1 MCAECEGDET
11 MKSNELFRASGIMA
25 LGTIISRITGF
36 IRGILIVAVLGT
48 ALLADTYNVAN
59 TMPNILYN
67 LLVGGALTA
76 IFIPQLVR
84 SFDHEDGGDGFA
96 SRLITTISLILLV
109 LVAIGVYF
117 APALVR
123 LYAPEFF
130 TTGFEAEKEIAIAF
144 TRYCLPQIFFLGLFT
159 MLGQVANARGSF
171 GPLMWAPIAN
181 NIIGIALFGGFL
193 LISSDITLNSITSTQ
208 IQILGWG
215 TTLSVVVQALV
226 LLPVIKRLG
235 IKLRP
240 QWGVAGLGKSF
251 GLAGW
256 TLLYVLI
263 SQLGYLVTV
272 NVATSAA
279 VRSAQE
285 GITRGVGYTPYTY
298 AYYVMLLPYSI
309 VTISIITA
317 ILPHLSRLALARD
330 NDEVRAQLIRAIK
343 LVGVITIPSAVAF
356 LFFGPFITEVIFVGI
371 PVGDA
376 RYIGY
381 VLAALSFGLVAF
393 SINLI
398 LIRGFNAFED
408 TRTQVISIF
417 IINLI
422 SVGLSYLFLHFLQ
435 NQWVTVGLGAAFS
448 ISYLVGLLITL
459 SLLKK
464 HTGPIKV
471 RDFLGQHL
479 RLIGAAVGVM
489 APLFALT
496 QYISWVGVELSPI
509 ARAGELF
516 VVMVMAFFG
525 YLVAAKA
532 AGVEE
537 ISMIAHLKDSV
548 VRRSKDAE

>member
-1 MCAECEGDET
+1 

-36 IRGILIVAVLGT
+36 IRGILIVSVLGT
-48 ALLADTYNVAN
+48 ALLADTFNVAN

-96 SRLITTISLILLV
+96 SRLVTTISLILFI

-130 TTGFEAEKEIAIAF
+130 TPGFEVEKEIAIAF

-181 NIIGIALFGGFL
+181 NIVGIALFGGFL
-193 LISSDITLNSITSTQ
+193 LFSPGVSLNSITSQQ

-215 TTLSVVVQALV
+215 TTMSVVVQALV
-226 LLPVIKRLG
+226 LIPVVKRLG
-235 IKLRP
+235 VKLRP
-240 QWGVAGLGKSF
+240 QWGLAGLGKSF

-279 VRSAQE
+279 VRSAKE
-285 GITRGVGYTPYTY
+285 GIVRGVGFTPYTY
-298 AYYVMLLPYSI
+298 AYFVMLLPYSI
-309 VTISIITA
+309 ITISIITA
-317 ILPHLSRLALARD
+317 ILPHLSRLALAD
-330 NDEVRAQLIRAIK
+330 NRTEVRLQLIRAIK
-343 LVGVITIPSAVAF
+343 LVGVITIPSSVAF
-356 LFFGPFITEVIFVGI
+356 LLFGPLITQVIFVGI
-371 PVGDA
+371 PFEDS
-376 RYIGY
+376 RYIGF
-381 VLAALSFGLVAF
+381 VLSALSFGLVAF

-417 IINLI
+417 IINVI
-422 SVGLSYLFLHFLQ
+422 SVVLSYLFLNLLQ
-435 NQWVTVGLGAAFS
+435 NQWVTVGLGVAFS

-459 SLLKK
+459 ALLKK
-464 HTGPIKV
+464 HMSVIKV
-471 RDFLGQHL
+471 KDFLGQHL
-479 RLIGAAVGVM
+479 RLYGAAIGVM
-489 APLFALT
+489 VPLFLLT
-496 QYISWVGVELSPI
+496 QYISWVGVELSPM
-509 ARAGELF
+509 ARAGELL
-516 VVMVMAFFG
+516 VVMVTAFFG
-525 YLVAAKA
+525 YLVAARA

-537 ISMIAHLKDSV
+537 VSMIGRLRDSLT
-548 VRRSKDAE
+548 RRSSDNS

>member
-1 MCAECEGDET
+1 

-84 SFDHEDGGDGFA
+84 SFDQEDGGDGFA
-96 SRLITTISLILLV
+96 SRLITTISLILMV
-109 LVAIGVYF
+109 LVVVGVYF

-130 TTGFEAEKEIAIAF
+130 TPGFESEKEIAIAF

-181 NIIGIALFGGFL
+181 NIVGIVLFGSFL
-193 LISSDITLNSITSTQ
+193 FFSSDIAVSTITSTQ
-208 IQILGWG
+208 ILILGWG
-215 TTLSVVVQALV
+215 TTISVVVQALV
-226 LLPVIKRLG
+226 LVPVIKRLG
-235 IKLRP
+235 VKLRP
-240 QWGVAGLGKSF
+240 QWGLAGLGKSF

-285 GITRGVGYTPYTY
+285 GVARGVGYTPYTY
-298 AYYVMLLPYSI
+298 AYFVMLLPYSI

-317 ILPHLSRLALARD
+317 ILPHLSRLALAKDRE
-330 NDEVRAQLIRAIK
+330 EVRLQLIRAIK

-356 LFFGPFITEVIFVGI
+356 LFFGPLITQVIFIGV
-371 PVGDA
+371 PVEDS
-376 RYIGY
+376 RYIGF
-381 VLAALSFGLVAF
+381 VLSALSFGLVAF

-408 TRTQVISIF
+408 TRTQVISIL
-417 IINLI
+417 IINVI
-422 SVGLSYLFLHFLQ
+422 SVALSYLFLNILK
-435 NQWVTVGLGAAFS
+435 NQWVTIGLGVAFS
-448 ISYLVGLLITL
+448 ISYIVGLLITL

-471 RDFLGQHL
+471 RDFFGQHL
-479 RLIGAAVGVM
+479 RLIGASVAVM
-489 APLFALT
+489 APLFGLT
-496 QYISWVGVELSPI
+496 QYITWVGVELTPI
-509 ARAGELF
+509 ARAGELAI
-516 VVMVMAFFG
+516 VMVMAFFG
-525 YLVAAKA
+525 YLIAGKA

-537 ISMIAHLKDSV
+537 ISMIGHLRDSV
-548 VRRSKDAE
+548 VRRSSSND

>member
-1 MCAECEGDET
+1 
-11 MKSNELFRASGIMA
+11 MA

-96 SRLITTISLILLV
+96 SRLITTISIILLV
-109 LVAIGVYF
+109 LVIVGMYF

-130 TTGFEAEKEIAIAF
+130 TPGFEAEKEIAIAF

-181 NIIGIALFGGFL
+181 NIVGIALFGGFL
-193 LISSDITLNSITSTQ
+193 VFSQKVSIDTITSSQ
-208 IQILGWG
+208 VQILGWG
-215 TTLSVVVQALV
+215 TSISVVVQALV
-226 LLPVIKRLG
+226 LFPVIKRLG
-235 IKLRP
+235 VKLRP
-240 QWGVAGLGKSF
+240 QWGLAGLGKSF

-263 SQLGYLVTV
+263 AQLGYLVTV

-279 VRSAQE
+279 VRSAKE

-317 ILPHLSRLALARD
+317 ILPHISRQALAKNRE
-330 NDEVRAQLIRAIK
+330 EVRLQLIRAIK
-343 LVGVITIPSAVAF
+343 LVGVITIPSGVAF
-356 LFFGPFITEVIFVGI
+356 LFFGPLITQVIFVGI
-371 PVGDA
+371 SAEDS
-376 RYIGY
+376 RYIGF
-381 VLAALSFGLVAF
+381 VLAAMSMGLVAF

-408 TRTQVISIF
+408 TRTQVISILL
-417 IINLI
+417 INII
-422 SVGLSYLFLHFLQ
+422 SVGLSYLFLHVLK
-435 NQWVTVGLGAAFS
+435 NQWVTIGLGAAFS
-448 ISYLVGLLITL
+448 ISYILGLPITL
-459 SLLKK
+459 LLLKR
-464 HTGPIKV
+464 HTGSLAI

-479 RLIGAAVGVM
+479 RLVGTAVGVM
-489 APLFALT
+489 TPLFGLT
-496 QYISWVGVELSPI
+496 QYISWVGVRLSHA
-509 ARAGELF
+509 ARAGELL
-516 VVMVMAFFG
+516 VVMLLAFLG
-525 YLVAAKA
+525 YLVASKA

-537 ISMIAHLKDSV
+537 ISMILHLRKSL
-548 VRRSKDAE
+548 VRREPEAE

>member
-1 MCAECEGDET
+1 
-11 MKSNELFRASGIMA
+11 MA

-36 IRGILIVAVLGT
+36 VRGVLIVAVLGT

-84 SFDHEDGGDGFA
+84 SFDHEDGGDSFA
-96 SRLITTISLILLV
+96 SRLITTISMILLILV
-109 LVAIGVYF
+109 IIGVAF

-130 TTGFEAEKEIAIAF
+130 TAGFETEKEIAIAF
-144 TRYCLPQIFFLGLFT
+144 TRYCLPQIFFLGIFT

-181 NIIGIALFGGFL
+181 NLVGILLFGSFL
-193 LISSDITLNSITSTQ
+193 IFSPSITADSITPLQ

-226 LLPVIKRLG
+226 LIPVIRHLG
-235 IKLRP
+235 IKLKP
-240 QWGVAGLGKSF
+240 QWGLSGLGKSF

-285 GITRGVGYTPYTY
+285 GIVRGVGYTPYTY
-298 AYYVMLLPYSI
+298 AYFVMLLPYSI

-317 ILPHLSRLALARD
+317 ILPHLSRLAVAKER
-330 NDEVRAQLIRAIK
+330 DEVRLQLIRAIK

-356 LFFGPFITEVIFVGI
+356 LFFGPLITQVIFVGI
-371 PVGDA
+371 PAEDS

-381 VLAALSFGLVAF
+381 VLSALSFGLVAF

-422 SVGLSYLFLHFLQ
+422 SVALSYAFLHFIKV
-435 NQWVTVGLGAAFS
+435 QWVTIGLGIAFS
-448 ISYLVGLLITL
+448 ISYIVGLFVTL

-464 HTGPIKV
+464 HTGAIKIS
-471 RDFLGQHL
+471 DFFGQHL
-479 RLIGAAVGVM
+479 RLFGAAFGVM
-489 APLFALT
+489 MPLYVLMR
-496 QYISWVGVELSPI
+496 YITWLGVELTSL
-509 ARAGELF
+509 ARAGELAI
-516 VVMVMAFFG
+516 VMVMAFLG

-537 ISMIAHLKDSV
+537 LSMIRHLRDSLL
-548 VRRSKDAE
+548 RRSSTTE

>member
-1 MCAECEGDET
+1 

-84 SFDHEDGGDGFA
+84 SFDQEDGGDGFA
-96 SRLITTISLILLV
+96 SRLITTISLILMV
-109 LVAIGVYF
+109 LVVVGVYF

-130 TTGFEAEKEIAIAF
+130 TPGFEYEKEIAIAF

-181 NIIGIALFGGFL
+181 NIVGIVLFGSFL
-193 LISSDITLNSITSTQ
+193 FFSSDIAVSTITSTQ
-208 IQILGWG
+208 ILILGWG
-215 TTLSVVVQALV
+215 TTISVVVQALV
-226 LLPVIKRLG
+226 LVPVIKRLG
-235 IKLRP
+235 VKLRP
-240 QWGVAGLGKSF
+240 QLGLAGLGKSF

-285 GITRGVGYTPYTY
+285 GVARGVGYTPYTY
-298 AYYVMLLPYSI
+298 AYFVMLLPYSI

-317 ILPHLSRLALARD
+317 ILPHLSRLALAKDRE
-330 NDEVRAQLIRAIK
+330 EVRLQLIRAIK

-356 LFFGPFITEVIFVGI
+356 LFFGPLITQVIFIGV
-371 PVGDA
+371 PVEDS
-376 RYIGY
+376 RYIGF
-381 VLAALSFGLVAF
+381 VLSALSFGLVAF

-417 IINLI
+417 IINVI
-422 SVGLSYLFLHFLQ
+422 SVALSYLFLNFLK
-435 NQWVTVGLGAAFS
+435 NQWVTIGLGVAFS
-448 ISYLVGLLITL
+448 ISYIAGLLITL

-464 HTGPIKV
+464 HTGPIKI
-471 RDFLGQHL
+471 RDFFGQHL
-479 RLIGAAVGVM
+479 RLIGASVAVMV
-489 APLFALT
+489 PLFGLT
-496 QYISWVGVELSPI
+496 QYIAWVGVELTPI
-509 ARAGELF
+509 ARAGELAI
-516 VVMVMAFFG
+516 VMVMAFFG
-525 YLVAAKA
+525 YLIAGKA

-537 ISMIAHLKDSV
+537 ISMIGHLRNSV
-548 VRRSKDAE
+548 VRRSSSNG

>member
-1 MCAECEGDET
+1 

-48 ALLADTYNVAN
+48 TLLADTYNVAN

-84 SFDHEDGGDGFA
+84 SFDDEDGGDGFA
-96 SRLITTISLILLV
+96 SRLVTTISLILLV
-109 LVAIGVYF
+109 LVAIGIYF

-130 TTGFEAEKEIAIAF
+130 TVGFETEKEIAIAF
-144 TRYCLPQIFFLGLFT
+144 TRYCLPQIFFLGVFT

-181 NIIGIALFGGFL
+181 NLVGIAIFGSFL
-193 LISSDITLNSITSTQ
+193 IFSPAVTTDTITPFQVQL
-208 IQILGWG
+208 LGWG
-215 TTLSVVVQALV
+215 TTFSVVVQALV
-226 LLPVIKRLG
+226 LIPVIRHLG
-235 IKLRP
+235 IKLKP
-240 QWGVAGLGKSF
+240 QWGLSGLGKSF

-285 GITRGVGYTPYTY
+285 GLTRGVGYTPYTY
-298 AYYVMLLPYSI
+298 AYFVMLLPYSI

-317 ILPHLSRLALARD
+317 ILPHLSRLAVAK
-330 NDEVRAQLIRAIK
+330 NPDEVRIQLIRAIK

-356 LFFGPFITEVIFVGI
+356 LLFGPLITEVIFVGI
-371 PVGDA
+371 PVDDS

-381 VLAALSFGLVAF
+381 VLSALSFGLVAF

-422 SVGLSYLFLHFLQ
+422 SVGLSYLFLHLLKV
-435 NQWVTVGLGAAFS
+435 QWVTIGLGLAFS

-459 SLLKK
+459 LLLKK
-464 HTGPIKV
+464 HTGPIKIK
-471 RDFLGQHL
+471 DFLGQHA
-479 RLIGAAVGVM
+479 RLLGAAFGVM
-489 APLFALT
+489 TPLYVLIR
-496 QYISWVGVELSPI
+496 YITWLGVELSPI

-516 VVMVMAFFG
+516 LVMVMAFLG
-525 YLVAAKA
+525 YLIAGRAV
-532 AGVEE
+532 GVEE
-537 ISMIAHLKDSV
+537 ISMIRHLRDSV
-548 VRRSKDAE
+548 VRRSSGAE

>member
-1 MCAECEGDET
+1 
-11 MKSNELFRASGIMA
+11 MKSNDLFRASGIMA

-48 ALLADTYNVAN
+48 TLLADTYNVAN

-84 SFDHEDGGDGFA
+84 SFEHDDGGDDFA

-109 LVAIGVYF
+109 LVTLGMVF

-130 TTGFEAEKEIAIAF
+130 TTGFEAEQEIAIAF

-181 NIIGIALFGGFL
+181 NLVGIALFGGFL
-193 LISSDITLNSITSTQ
+193 AFSPNVDISSITTTQ
-208 IQILGWG
+208 VQILGWG
-215 TTLSVVVQALV
+215 TTFSVVVQALV
-226 LLPVIKRLG
+226 LVPVVKRLG
-235 IKLRP
+235 ITIKPKFGLR
-240 QWGVAGLGKSF
+240 GLGKSF
-251 GLAGW
+251 NLAGW
-256 TLLYVLI
+256 TLVYVLI

-285 GITRGVGYTPYTY
+285 GIKTGVGYTPYTY
-298 AYYVMLLPYSI
+298 AYFVMLLPYSI

-317 ILPHLSRLALARD
+317 ILPHISKLALDGKR
-330 NDEVRAQLIRAIK
+330 DEVKAQLVRAIR
-343 LVGVITIPSAVAF
+343 LVGVITVPSAVAF
-356 LFFGPFITEVIFVGI
+356 LLFGPLITQSIFIGI
-371 PVGDA
+371 PTEDS

-381 VLAALSFGLVAF
+381 VLSALSFGLVAF

-408 TRTQVISIF
+408 TKTQVVSIF
-417 IINLI
+417 VINIIA
-422 SVGLSYLFLHFLQ
+422 VAMSYFFLYFLK
-435 NQWVTVGLGAAFS
+435 NQWVTVGLGVAFS
-448 ISYLVGLLITL
+448 VSYLVGLFVTL
-459 SLLKK
+459 GLLKK
-464 HTGPIKV
+464 HVGKLAISE
-471 RDFLGQHL
+471 FLAQHI
-479 RLIGAAVGVM
+479 RLLSASLLAM
-489 APLFALT
+489 LPLYALT
-496 QYISWVGVELSPI
+496 KYISWVAPDMTRAG
-509 ARAGELF
+509 RAGELLL
-516 VVMVMAFFG
+516 VMVIAFFG
-525 YLVAAKA
+525 YLLTAKA
-532 AGVEE
+532 VGVEE
-537 ISMIAHLKDSV
+537 ISMVRHLGSSIT
-548 VRRSKDAE
+548 RRSAKPSENE

>member
-1 MCAECEGDET
+1 

-96 SRLITTISLILLV
+96 SRLITTISLILLA

-130 TTGFEAEKEIAIAF
+130 TPGFETEKEIAIAF

-181 NIIGIALFGGFL
+181 NIVGIALFGSFL
-193 LISSDITLNSITSTQ
+193 LVSSDITLNTITSTQ

-215 TTLSVVVQALV
+215 TTFSVVVQALV

-317 ILPHLSRLALARD
+317 ILPHISRLALAKN

-356 LFFGPFITEVIFVGI
+356 LFFGSFITEVIFVGI

-381 VLAALSFGLVAF
+381 VLSALSFGLVAF

-422 SVGLSYLFLHFLQ
+422 SVGLSYLFLHLLQ

-479 RLIGAAVGVM
+479 RLIGASVGVM

-509 ARAGELF
+509 ARAGELL

-525 YLVAAKA
+525 YLVAGKA

-537 ISMIAHLKDSV
+537 ISMIAHLRDSV
-548 VRRSKDAE
+548 VGRSKDAE

>member
-1 MCAECEGDET
+1 
-11 MKSNELFRASGIMA
+11 MA

-36 IRGILIVAVLGT
+36 IRGILIVSVLGT
-48 ALLADTYNVAN
+48 ALLADTFNVAN

-96 SRLITTISLILLV
+96 SRLVTTISLILFI

-130 TTGFEAEKEIAIAF
+130 TPGFEVEKEIAIAF

-181 NIIGIALFGGFL
+181 NIVGIALFGGFL
-193 LISSDITLNSITSTQ
+193 LFSPSVSLKTITSQQ

-215 TTLSVVVQALV
+215 TTMSVVVQALV
-226 LLPVIKRLG
+226 LIPVVKRLG
-235 IKLRP
+235 VKLRP
-240 QWGVAGLGKSF
+240 QWGLAGLGKSF

-279 VRSAQE
+279 VRSATE
-285 GITRGVGYTPYTY
+285 GVTRGVGFTPYTY
-298 AYYVMLLPYSI
+298 AYFVMLLPYSI
-309 VTISIITA
+309 ITISIITA
-317 ILPHLSRLALARD
+317 ILPHLSRLALADDRA
-330 NDEVRAQLIRAIK
+330 EVRLQLIRAIK
-343 LVGVITIPSAVAF
+343 LVGVITIPSSVAF
-356 LFFGPFITEVIFVGI
+356 LLFGPLITQVIFVGI
-371 PVGDA
+371 PAEDS
-376 RYIGY
+376 RYIGF
-381 VLAALSFGLVAF
+381 VLSALSFGLVAF

-417 IINLI
+417 IINVI
-422 SVGLSYLFLHFLQ
+422 SVALSYLFLNLLQ
-435 NQWVTVGLGAAFS
+435 NQWVTIGLGMAFS

-459 SLLKK
+459 ALLKK
-464 HTGPIKV
+464 HMHVIKV
-471 RDFLGQHL
+471 KDFLGQHL
-479 RLIGAAVGVM
+479 RLYGAAIGVM
-489 APLFALT
+489 VPLFLLT
-496 QYISWVGVELSPI
+496 QYISWVGVELSPL
-509 ARAGELF
+509 AQAGELI
-516 VVMVMAFFG
+516 VVMVTAFFG
-525 YLVAAKA
+525 YLVAARA

-537 ISMIAHLKDSV
+537 VSMIGHLRDSV
-548 VRRSKDAE
+548 TRRSSDNS

>member
-1 MCAECEGDET
+1 

-25 LGTIISRITGF
+25 LGTILSRITGF

-48 ALLADTYNVAN
+48 TLLADTYNVAN

-84 SFDHEDGGDGFA
+84 SFDQEDGGDGFA

-130 TTGFEAEKEIAIAF
+130 TAGFEAERDISIAF

-181 NIIGIALFGGFL
+181 NIVGIALFGGFL
-193 LISSDITLNSITSTQ
+193 LFSTGVTTDSITPAQ
-208 IQILGWG
+208 VQILGWG

-226 LLPVIKRLG
+226 LVPVIKGLG
-235 IKLRP
+235 IKIRP
-240 QWGVAGLGKSF
+240 QWGLAGLGKSF

-256 TLLYVLI
+256 TLVYVLI

-317 ILPHLSRLALARD
+317 ILPHISRLALAGDRQ
-330 NDEVRAQLIRAIK
+330 EVHVQLIRAIK
-343 LVGVITIPSAVAF
+343 LVGVITIPSSVAF
-356 LFFGPFITEVIFVGI
+356 LLFGPLITEVIFIGI
-371 PVGDA
+371 PIQDA

-381 VLAALSFGLVAF
+381 VLAALSFGLIAF

-408 TRTQVISIF
+408 TRTQTISIL

-422 SVGLSYLFLHFLQ
+422 SVGLSYLFLNVLK
-435 NQWVTVGLGAAFS
+435 NQWVTIGLGAAFS
-448 ISYLVGLLITL
+448 VSYLAGLFITL
-459 SLLKK
+459 GLLKK
-464 HTGPIKV
+464 HTGAIKV
-471 RDFLGQHL
+471 REFLGQHL
-479 RLIGAAVGVM
+479 RLLGAAIAVM

-496 QYISWVGVELSPI
+496 EYLTWAGVQLSPL
-509 ARAGELF
+509 ARAGEL
-516 VVMVMAFFG
+516 VLVMLSAFFG
-525 YLVAAKA
+525 YLIAGRA
-532 AGVEE
+532 AGVQE
-537 ISMIAHLKDSV
+537 ISMIRHLRDSV
-548 VRRSKDAE
+548 VRPSKDAE

>member
-1 MCAECEGDET
+1 

-36 IRGILIVAVLGT
+36 IRGILIVSVLGT
-48 ALLADTYNVAN
+48 ALLADTFNVAN

-96 SRLITTISLILLV
+96 SRLVTTISLILFI

-130 TTGFEAEKEIAIAF
+130 TPGFEVEKEIAIAF

-181 NIIGIALFGGFL
+181 NIVGIALFGGFL
-193 LISSDITLNSITSTQ
+193 LFSPSVSLKTITSQQ

-215 TTLSVVVQALV
+215 TTMSVVVQALV
-226 LLPVIKRLG
+226 LIPVVKRLG
-235 IKLRP
+235 VKLRP
-240 QWGVAGLGKSF
+240 QWGLAGLGKSF

-279 VRSAQE
+279 VRSATE
-285 GITRGVGYTPYTY
+285 GVTRGVGFTPYTY
-298 AYYVMLLPYSI
+298 AYFVMLLPYSI
-309 VTISIITA
+309 ITISIITA
-317 ILPHLSRLALARD
+317 ILPHLSRLALAD
-330 NDEVRAQLIRAIK
+330 NRAEVRLQLIRAIK
-343 LVGVITIPSAVAF
+343 LVGVITIPSSVAF
-356 LFFGPFITEVIFVGI
+356 LLFGPLITQVIFVGI
-371 PVGDA
+371 PAEDS
-376 RYIGY
+376 RYIGF
-381 VLAALSFGLVAF
+381 VLSALSFGLVAF

-417 IINLI
+417 IINVI
-422 SVGLSYLFLHFLQ
+422 SVALSYLFLNLLQ
-435 NQWVTVGLGAAFS
+435 NQWVTIGLGMAFS

-459 SLLKK
+459 ALLKK
-464 HTGPIKV
+464 HMHVIKV
-471 RDFLGQHL
+471 KDFLGQHL
-479 RLIGAAVGVM
+479 RLYGAAIGVM
-489 APLFALT
+489 VPLFLLT
-496 QYISWVGVELSPI
+496 QYISWVGVELSPL
-509 ARAGELF
+509 AQAGELI
-516 VVMVMAFFG
+516 VVMVTAFFG
-525 YLVAAKA
+525 YLVAARA

-537 ISMIAHLKDSV
+537 VSMIGHLRDSV
-548 VRRSKDAE
+548 TRRSSDNS

>member
-1 MCAECEGDET
+1 V
-11 MKSNELFRASGIMA
+11 KSNELFRASGIMA
-25 LGTIISRITGF
+25 LGTILSRITGF

-96 SRLITTISLILLV
+96 SRLITTISLILMV
-109 LVAIGVYF
+109 LVVVGVYF

-130 TTGFEAEKEIAIAF
+130 TPGFESEKEIAIAF

-181 NIIGIALFGGFL
+181 NIVGIILFGGFL
-193 LISSDITLNSITSTQ
+193 LFSSDIAVATITSTQ
-208 IQILGWG
+208 ILILGWG
-215 TTLSVVVQALV
+215 TTISVVVQALV
-226 LLPVIKRLG
+226 LFPVIKRLG

-240 QWGVAGLGKSF
+240 QWGLAGLGKSF

-285 GITRGVGYTPYTY
+285 GVARGVGYTPYTY
-298 AYYVMLLPYSI
+298 AYFVMLLPYSI

-317 ILPHLSRLALARD
+317 ILPHLSRLAVAKDRE
-330 NDEVRAQLIRAIK
+330 EVRVQLIRAIK
-343 LVGVITIPSAVAF
+343 LVGVITIPSAIAF
-356 LFFGPFITEVIFVGI
+356 LFFGPLITQVIFIGVPI
-371 PVGDA
+371 EDS
-376 RYIGY
+376 RYIGF
-381 VLAALSFGLVAF
+381 VLSALSFGLVAF

-408 TRTQVISIF
+408 TRTQVISIL
-417 IINLI
+417 IINVI
-422 SVGLSYLFLHFLQ
+422 SVALSYLFLNILKT
-435 NQWVTVGLGAAFS
+435 QWVTIGLGVAFS
-448 ISYLVGLLITL
+448 ISYLLGLLITL

-464 HTGPIKV
+464 HTGAIKV

-479 RLIGAAVGVM
+479 RLIGASVAVM
-489 APLFALT
+489 APLFGLT
-496 QYISWVGVELSPI
+496 QYLTWVGVELTPI
-509 ARAGELF
+509 ARAGELLI
-516 VVMVMAFFG
+516 VMLMAFFG
-525 YLVAAKA
+525 YLIAAKA

-537 ISMIAHLKDSV
+537 ISMIRHLRDSV
-548 VRRSKDAE
+548 VRRSSSNG

>member
-1 MCAECEGDET
+1 
-11 MKSNELFRASGIMA
+11 MKTNELFRASGIMA

-48 ALLADTYNVAN
+48 TLLADSYNVAN
-59 TMPNILYN
+59 TVPNILYN

-84 SFDHEDGGDGFA
+84 SFDQGDGGDGFA
-96 SRLITTISLILLV
+96 SRLITTISLILFV
-109 LVAIGVYF
+109 FVALGMFF

-130 TTGFEAEKEIAIAF
+130 TSGFEVEKEIAIAF
-144 TRYCLPQIFFLGLFT
+144 TRYCLPQIFFLGLFA

-171 GPLMWAPIAN
+171 APLMWAPIAN
-181 NIIGIALFGGFL
+181 NIVGIALFGSFL
-193 LISSDITLNSITSTQ
+193 AFSPAVKIDTISKVQ
-208 IQILGWG
+208 VQILGWG

-226 LLPVIKRLG
+226 LVPVVKKLG
-235 IKLRP
+235 VHLRP
-240 QWGVAGLGKSF
+240 QLGLDGLGKSF
-251 GLAGW
+251 RLAGW

-279 VRSAQE
+279 VRSAQD
-285 GITRGVGYTPYTY
+285 GIARGVGYTPYTY
-298 AYYVMLLPYSI
+298 AYFVMLLPYSI

-317 ILPHLSRLALARD
+317 ISPHISRLALEKKAE
-330 NDEVRAQLIRAIK
+330 EVREQLIRAIK

-356 LFFGPFITEVIFVGI
+356 LLFGPMITSVIFIGI
-371 PVGDA
+371 PLEDS

-408 TRTQVISIF
+408 SRTQVISVL
-417 IINLI
+417 IITVI
-422 SVGLSYLFLHFLQ
+422 GSALSYVSLLTLR
-435 NQWVTVGLGAAFS
+435 NQWVTVGLGIAFS
-448 ISYLVGLLITL
+448 LSYVVGLFGTL
-459 SLLKK
+459 ALLKK
-464 HTGPIKV
+464 HTGSISIK
-471 RDFLGQHL
+471 DFGGQHV
-479 RLIGAAVGVM
+479 RLFGAALAAM
-489 APLFALT
+489 LPLFILT
-496 QYISWVGVELSPI
+496 QYLDWVGVELGTI
-509 ARAGELF
+509 ARLGELAT
-516 VVMVMAFFG
+516 VMGAAIVG
-525 YLVAAKA
+525 YLIAAKA

-537 ISMIAHLKDSV
+537 ITMMRHLKDSV
-548 VRRSKDAE
+548 LRRSAAEE